1 VSNSIEPTIPTAA
14 SPDEMNA
21 EVVLTRHGDR
31 QAFNRLVVR
40 YQTMIVS
47 LCTHLLGNKNDGD
60 DAAQDTFMK
69 AFLQLGSFRGDAQFS
84 TWLYAIAINVCRN
97 RQRSFWQRLF
107 KQSSTAGIPG
117 INDDASEMIDIIDSS
132 PHPSQ
137 ELEKKELRDQ
147 IKRAIGRL
155 PFRYRELI
163 VLRDIRQLRYDEIAA
178 ILEVPEGT
186 IKSGIARA
194 RLTLQVELKGL
205 IDGF

>member
-1 VSNSIEPTIPTAA
+1 
-14 SPDEMNA
+14 
-21 EVVLTRHGDR
+21 
-31 QAFNRLVVR
+31 
-40 YQTMIVS
+40 MIVS